1 MHITENRRTSITR
14 LISGISAVIEIIR
27 MLVLKF
33 RIWFRYLLIVLVV
46 MLGIELC
53 LFMPKEQVV
62 REIETVDEQTGGLVT
77 VDLDTRQ
84 ITVYRRGLILPRYFP
99 QERLQMKPDKE
110 IERPHSRIGIHF
122 TLSKSIQRGKSELL
136 ICGEALT
143 ASGIPWRSAI
153 FYPILLNGEP

>member
-1 MHITENRRTSITR
+1 MKMFVMR
-14 LISGISAVIEIIR
+14 
-27 MLVLKF
+27 F

-110 IERPHSRIGIHF
+110 IKTSFQNWYTLYIVKVDAKGQIRIADMRRSFGWLWYPLTF
-122 TLSKSIQRGKSELL
+122 SYFLSYSAQRK
-136 ICGEALT
+136 
-143 ASGIPWRSAI
+143 AI
-153 FYPILLNGEP
+153 DEES

>member
-1 MHITENRRTSITR
+1 MKMFVMR
-14 LISGISAVIEIIR
+14 
-27 MLVLKF
+27 F

-99 QERLQMKPDKE
+99 QEPNETGQRNQDLIPELVYALHCQ
-110 IERPHSRIGIHF
+110 SRCKGAN
-122 TLSKSIQRGKSELL
+122 QN
-136 ICGEALT
+136 C
-143 ASGIPWRSAI
+143 
-153 FYPILLNGEP
+153 